1 MSIKIVERFIKGK
14 KDNEELCEDGL
25 VITDNYI
32 SVIDGVTSKGKIL
45 WDNKTSGVYVKN
57 LLVEAITKMSPNF
70 DAKNCIEYLNSLI
83 NDEYKKRNMYEIAK
97 EHPEERLQANLVIF
111 NIKKNEIW
119 LWGDCQT
126 LVNNKLFH
134 IEKKTDKILA
144 EVRSLFIDLE
154 LKNGKSMEDIAIN
167 DTGREYILPLLK
179 QSIKYNNTI
188 GEYGSNVLDGF
199 EIMPE
204 NVTKINANRN
214 DEIVLASDGYP
225 FLMNTLEKSEKK
237 LREVIEEDSLLI
249 HIYKSTKGLQ
259 KGNISYDDRTYIK
272 FIVE

>member
-1 MSIKIVERFIKGK
+1 MSVKIIESFIKGK
-14 KDNEELCEDGL
+14 KDNADLCEDGL

-32 SVIDGVTSKGKIL
+32 SVIDGVTAKGKIL

-57 LLVEAITKMSPNF
+57 LLVEAIKKMSSDL
-70 DAKNCIEYLNSLI
+70 DAKNCIEHLNSLI
-83 NDEYKKRNMYEIAK
+83 KDEYIKRNMYEIAK
-97 EHPEERLQANLVIF
+97 ECPEERLQANLVLF

-119 LWGDCQT
+119 LWGDCQA

-134 IEKKTDKILA
+134 IEKKTDTILA
-144 EVRSLFIDLE
+144 EIRSLFIDLE
-154 LKNGKSMEDIAIN
+154 LKSGKSIGDITRN
-167 DTGREYILPLLK
+167 DTGREFILPLLK
-179 QSIKYNNTI
+179 QSIKYNNTV

-199 EIMPE
+199 EIIPE
-204 NVTKINANRN
+204 NIIKINVNKN

-225 FLMNTLEKSEKK
+225 FLMNTLEESEEK
-237 LREVIEEDSLLI
+237 LREVLKKDPLLI

-259 KGNISYDDRTYIK
+259 DGNISYDDRTYIK

>member
-70 DAKNCIEYLNSLI
+70 DAKNCIEYLSSLI

-97 EHPEERLQANLVIF
+97 EHLEERLQANLVIF

-134 IEKKTDKILA
+134 I
-144 EVRSLFIDLE
+144 
-154 LKNGKSMEDIAIN
+154 
-167 DTGREYILPLLK
+167 
-179 QSIKYNNTI
+179 
-188 GEYGSNVLDGF
+188 
-199 EIMPE
+199 
-204 NVTKINANRN
+204 
-214 DEIVLASDGYP
+214 
-225 FLMNTLEKSEKK
+225 
-237 LREVIEEDSLLI
+237 
-249 HIYKSTKGLQ
+249 
-259 KGNISYDDRTYIK
+259 
-272 FIVE
+272 